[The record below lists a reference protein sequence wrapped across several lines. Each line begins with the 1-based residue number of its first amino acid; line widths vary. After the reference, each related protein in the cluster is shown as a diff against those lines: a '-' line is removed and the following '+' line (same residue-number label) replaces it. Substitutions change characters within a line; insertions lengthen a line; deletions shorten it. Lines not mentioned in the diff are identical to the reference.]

1 MTSQDNSL
9 FREIV
14 RHEKSTDP
22 LYQMLCKIAEQEK
35 PKYLDLLDSLTEEQ
49 RIFLESYMFTQRQ
62 ISLCG
67 ERIAW
72 QVGLEYCKHKKV

>member
-1 MTSQDNSL
+1 MTSQDNTL

-14 RHEKSTDP
+14 RHEKSADP
-22 LYQMLCKIAEQEK
+22 LYQMLCKIAEHEK
-35 PKYLDLLDSLTEEQ
+35 SKYLELLDSLTEEQ
-49 RIFLESYMFTQRQ
+49 RIFLESHMFTQRQ

-72 QVGLEYCKHKKV
+72 QVGLEYCKYKKV